1 VFDDDHAYMGGL
13 LAEVLASSGL
23 EVTLATPVGEAS
35 SWTYHTAERER
46 ANGRLVEVG
55 VTVITNQ
62 LVTGFDGDCVE
73 LRAVYGAAVTRRPA
87 AALVMVTARI
97 PDDGLYYDLMAD
109 EGALT
114 AAGIKSVTR
123 VGDCLA
129 PGTIAA
135 AVHSGHAHARAL
147 DEPDPGDVPFKRER
161 VVA

>member
-1 VFDDDHAYMGGL
+1 VP
-13 LAEVLASSGL
+13 
-23 EVTLATPVGEAS
+23 TL
-35 SWTYHTAERER
+35 RK
-46 ANGRLVEVG
+46 
-55 VTVITNQ
+55 
-62 LVTGFDGDCVE
+62 F
-73 LRAVYGAAVTRRPA
+73 AAVHASIHNHLNQERHLYTRKNFRLNRS
-87 AALVMVTARI
+87 AALVTVTARI

-109 EGALT
+109 ESTLT

-135 AVHSGHAHARAL
+135 AVHSGHAHARAI